1 MTTARTPGDARVFRI
16 ERQGLAFLVLGLAL
30 GGVLIRAGDFIYEIQ
45 AGVSTFARL
54 LPLGY
59 AFAAGMVATANPCG
73 ILLLPSLVAFYL
85 SRGGNESSRNR
96 STASRAGRALVLGM
110 MATLGFVALFAGVG
124 LVIGAGGRAIAAYFP
139 ISGLLI
145 GVGLVA
151 LGAWLTLT
159 GQGFGILAASQAM
172 GRVELRDDL
181 RSLFLFGVAYAVTSL
196 ACTLP
201 IFLVV
206 VGPALTAGSVVSAAG
221 QFVSYA
227 LGMGSVLTVVILG
240 TAFFQGFVQGSIR
253 RIVPYVHRLSASF
266 LLGAGLFVVHYWSKS
281 AGLIA

>member
-1 MTTARTPGDARVFRI
+1 MPTVRV
-16 ERQGLAFLVLGLAL
+16 EPQGMVFALLGLVL
-30 GGVLIRAGDFIYEIQ
+30 GGVLIGAGDVIYEIQ

-85 SRGGNESSRNR
+85 SRGEDKSPRDVSVAR
-96 STASRAGRALVLGM
+96 RAGRALVLGL
-110 MATLGFVALFAGVG
+110 MATLGFVALFGGVG
-124 LVIGAGGRAIAAYFP
+124 LIIGVGGRAIAAYFP
-139 ISGLLI
+139 IGGLLI
-145 GVGLVA
+145 GVGLVV
-151 LGAWLTLT
+151 LGAWLALT

-172 GRVELRDDL
+172 GRVELRHDL

-206 VGPALTAGSVVSAAG
+206 VGPALAAGSVVSAAG

-227 LGMGSVLTVVILG
+227 LGMGSVLTIVILG
-240 TAFFQGFVQGSIR
+240 AAFFQGLVQRSIR

-266 LLGAGLFVVHYWSKS
+266 LLGAGLFVVHYWAKS
-281 AGLIA
+281 AGLLA

>member
-1 MTTARTPGDARVFRI
+1 MSAPRTPSAAPAFRI
-16 ERQGLAFLVLGLAL
+16 EPQGLGFALLGLAL
-30 GGVLIRAGDFIYEIQ
+30 GGALIGAGDLIYEIQ

-85 SRGGNESSRNR
+85 SRGEDEGARNV
-96 STASRAGRALVLGM
+96 SATSRAGRALVLGL
-110 MATLGFVALFAGVG
+110 MATVGFVALFGAVG
-124 LVIGAGGRAIAAYFP
+124 LVIGAGGRALAAYFP
-139 ISGLLI
+139 VGGLLI
-145 GVGLVA
+145 GVGLAA
-151 LGAWLTLT
+151 LGAWLAHT

-206 VGPALTAGSVVSAAG
+206 VGPALAAGSVVAATG

-240 TAFFQGFVQGSIR
+240 AAFFQAVVQRSVR
-253 RIVPYVHRLSASF
+253 RVVPYVHRLSASF
-266 LLGAGLFVVHYWSKS
+266 LLGAGIFVIHYWAKS
-281 AGLIA
+281 AGLLG